1 MTMEQP
7 TTGATART
15 TRFKLAK
22 WQVASQA
29 LLPGLFVF
37 LVILVALFADIVAPY
52 DPVSQSLKD
61 FLMPPTAEHLFGTD
75 ALGRDVLSRV
85 IYGSRVSL
93 LVGVGSVGLAM
104 FIGVLLGIV
113 SAMLEGWIGEA
124 IMRITDLFLALPSV
138 LVALAVAATIG
149 PSLTNVIIIIAS
161 LYWAPFARMTRGEA
175 LSLREQDYIQAAR
188 AIGCSA
194 PRLIALHI
202 LPNLINTVIVLATL
216 QVAAAILLEA
226 TLSFLGVGVPPPTPT
241 WGIMVAD
248 GRSYVQLGWWT
259 VVFPGLAI
267 MLTVLSINL
276 LGDFLRDRLDPKF
289 SRRS

>member
-1 MTMEQP
+1 MTMEQ
-7 TTGATART
+7 TETGATART
-15 TRFKLAK
+15 TRSKLAK
-22 WQVASQA
+22 WQVTSQA

-37 LVILVALFADIVAPY
+37 LVIIVAVFADIIAPY

-61 FLMPPTAEHLFGTD
+61 FLVPPTAEHLFGTD